1 MSFKL
6 LKTSKTNNARRGV
19 LKTSHGVIQTPF
31 FMPIATKGS
40 VKALDSADIK
50 NLGAEII
57 LSNTYHLYLRPGT
70 KVLQKFGGLHKFM
83 NWQGPILTDSGGFQ
97 VFSLGARM
105 EEKNG
110 GNSWV
115 KLSENGV
122 EFRSHIDGAKHIL
135 TPENAIQIQSAIGS
149 DIMMVLD
156 ECPSAMA
163 TKEYLKDSL
172 ELTTRW
178 AKRSKDEKT
187 RLENKN
193 KNLRKSLLFA
203 IVQGGTDSKLR
214 ALSAKQLITIGFDG
228 YALGG
233 LAVGE
238 PVKAMLKTLDAAIPF
253 LPEDKP
259 RYLMGVGYPEQI
271 AEAVKRGID
280 MFDCVLPTRNARHG
294 LLFTNLKVSKNLSV
308 AYKTI
313 RIKQSRFA
321 KDIKPVDPTCSCPAC
336 KNYSRAYLRHLF
348 SAEEPLALRLATIHN
363 VHFYLNLMKQI
374 RENI

>member
-1 MSFKL
+1 
-6 LKTSKTNNARRGV
+6 
-19 LKTSHGVIQTPF
+19 
-31 FMPIATKGS
+31 MPIATKGS
-40 VKALDSADIK
+40 IKALDSADIK

-70 KVLQKFGGLHKFM
+70 KVLHKFGGLHKFM
-83 NWQGPILTDSGGFQ
+83 NWKGPILTDSGGFQ

-135 TPENAIQIQSAIGS
+135 TPENAIQIQLAIGS
-149 DIMMVLD
+149 DILMVLD
-156 ECPSAMA
+156 ECPSALA
-163 TKEYLKDSL
+163 TKEYLIDSL

-178 AKRSKDEKT
+178 AKRCKDEKI
-187 RLENKN
+187 RLEKKN
-193 KNLRKSLLFA
+193 KKLRKSLLFA
-203 IVQGGTDSKLR
+203 IVQGGTSANLR
-214 ALSAKQLITIGFDG
+214 KISAKQLINIGFNG

-238 PVKAMLKTLDAAIPF
+238 PVREMLKTLDAAVPF

-271 AEAVKRGID
+271 VEAVKRGID

-294 LLFTNLKVSKNLSV
+294 LLFTNLKVSKNLKVS
-308 AYKTI
+308 YKTI

-321 KDIKPVDPTCSCPAC
+321 KDTNPIDSSCKCPAC
-336 KNYSRAYLRHLF
+336 QNYSRAYLRHLF

-363 VHFYLNLMKQI
+363 VHFYLSLMKQI
-374 RENI
+374 QNNI